1 MVCLVWETRALS
13 VAFLQVPWVASRPIL
28 VLPETP
34 EVKIHL
40 GNRNAKDT
48 IKKPGQ
54 AGQIF
59 AAPSE
64 LAATKPQVGSR
75 GHR

>member
-1 MVCLVWETRALS
+1 M
-13 VAFLQVPWVASRPIL
+13 L

-40 GNRNAKDT
+40 GSRNATDT
-48 IKKPGQ
+48 TKTPGQ

-64 LAATKPQVGSR
+64 LAARKPQVGSR
-75 GHR
+75 GHMMAFVICFCAVLCLKARQVSMS